1 VNTPPVVF
9 AGIFD
14 MNDKPKD
21 NGNYAG
27 TISGYISYGANLVT
41 QWIGKL
47 QSIAPA
53 VRRVAVI
60 YDENTHKNDPH
71 HPHRGNR
78 PTPKAIFDK
87 IMHNPRPV
95 ALDVDSPTLDTDI
108 RDFKGGQNDC
118 GLVVVSG
125 TLAGTTRQNIIA
137 LASRHSLPA
146 IYPNRCYVTAG
157 GLLSYG
163 A

>member
-1 VNTPPVVF
+1 MHSPQPV
-9 AGIFD
+9 
-14 MNDKPKD
+14 
-21 NGNYAG
+21 
-27 TISGYISYGANLVT
+27 
-41 QWIGKL
+41 
-47 QSIAPA
+47 
-53 VRRVAVI
+53 
-60 YDENTHKNDPH
+60 E
-71 HPHRGNR
+71 
-78 PTPKAIFDK
+78 
-87 IMHNPRPV
+87 
-95 ALDVDSPTLDTDI
+95 LDVDSPTLDRDI

-163 A
+163 AYLPDFYAADGSSARRYLVTGLLTPDVDISQISNATARFEDGVNLQTANALSAALGNVIYNNATTLARKPGTYVVR